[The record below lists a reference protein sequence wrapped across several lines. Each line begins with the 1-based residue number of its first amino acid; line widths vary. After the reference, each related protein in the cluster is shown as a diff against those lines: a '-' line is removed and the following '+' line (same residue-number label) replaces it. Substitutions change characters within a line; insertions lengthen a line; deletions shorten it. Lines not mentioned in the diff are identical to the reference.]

1 MALSGDQWFLSKIFS
16 KYVNRRLFHTLWCIG
31 QKLIII
37 TSTPHMRFSVLV
49 LAWSWWDTR
58 FIVSLN
64 FIFISHK
71 KKNQTKKKNTHTHS
85 HTPTTT
91 VTFTAT
97 LPHPKRNPNQN
108 MKNNIPFKTIPASM
122 GLCLEL
128 AYPITSCSE
137 SRDDSMDSA
146 PFRHQLP
153 LNSFIDSILRTV
165 YHASAPAPPPPTDP
179 HGARRQII
187 FTSSSPDACA
197 AVNWKQPNCQSHPPI
212 FIFLFSSL
220 SLFFF
225 GYLALQSEMN

>member
-1 MALSGDQWFLSKIFS
+1 
-16 KYVNRRLFHTLWCIG
+16 
-31 QKLIII
+31 
-37 TSTPHMRFSVLV
+37 
-49 LAWSWWDTR
+49 
-58 FIVSLN
+58 
-64 FIFISHK
+64 
-71 KKNQTKKKNTHTHS
+71 
-85 HTPTTT
+85 
-91 VTFTAT
+91 
-97 LPHPKRNPNQN
+97 
-108 MKNNIPFKTIPASM
+108 M

-197 AVNWKQPNCQSHPPI
+197 AVNWKQPNCQSHLP
-212 FIFLFSSL
+212 SL
-220 SLFFF
+220 SLSSSSFFF
-225 GYLALQSEMN
+225 LLFLSLFATLQSKVKRREKKKRLKHRCFPPLPPDPVLFASSCGEVGANPPSTTAAIRNDPTLDLRLTSISAAVEFSNNNNLLGVFLDTYLLVGSLWLNEA